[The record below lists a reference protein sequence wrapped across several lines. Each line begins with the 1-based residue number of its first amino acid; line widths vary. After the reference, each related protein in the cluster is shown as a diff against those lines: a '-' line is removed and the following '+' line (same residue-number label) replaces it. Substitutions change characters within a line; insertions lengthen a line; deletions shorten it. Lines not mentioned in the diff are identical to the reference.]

1 VIVVTALLAAMVA
14 YLTRGRGDK
23 ALLLQEIRNSKRLG
37 PKVADWV
44 QANEAALIAHPKLQ
58 PRKPAAGGG
67 GQPPAPPPKP
77 PKEPG
82 REPGPGAPRG
92 MPPHKVPCFKADG
105 LPRSKLN
112 EFDRQLA
119 GQQKGLND
127 LTVDEYLRGRD
138 AFMQKQVKRSSKVA
152 GDARAEFEKG
162 LLFDISEEL
171 REQGTPRQKALAEA
185 AKQAAAKMQTLNAL
199 HNPDLVT
206 GGKDVIA
213 DFGDASVNKSIGAH
227 WNKKNRLNE
236 LDKAARALPEGAR
249 GNKMNVRLE
258 RCK

>member
-1 VIVVTALLAAMVA
+1 
-14 YLTRGRGDK
+14 
-23 ALLLQEIRNSKRLG
+23 
-37 PKVADWV
+37 
-44 QANEAALIAHPKLQ
+44 
-58 PRKPAAGGG
+58 
-67 GQPPAPPPKP
+67 
-77 PKEPG
+77 
-82 REPGPGAPRG
+82 
-92 MPPHKVPCFKADG
+92 VPCFKADG

-138 AFMQKQVKRSSKVA
+138 AFVQKQIKRSSKVA
-152 GDARAEFEKG
+152 GDARAEFEEK
-162 LLFDISEEL
+162 LFGDISAEL
-171 REQGTPRQKALAEA
+171 QSQGMLPEKADVEA
-185 AKQAAAKMQTLNAL
+185 AKRAAAKMQTLNAL

-236 LDKAARALPEGAR
+236 LDKAARALPEDAR
-249 GNKMNVRLE
+249 GAKMNVSLE